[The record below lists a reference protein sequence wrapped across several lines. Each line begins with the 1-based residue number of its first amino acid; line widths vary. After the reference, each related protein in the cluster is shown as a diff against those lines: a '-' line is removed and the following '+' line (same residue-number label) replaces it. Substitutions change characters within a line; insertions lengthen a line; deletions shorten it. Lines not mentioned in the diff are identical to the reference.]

1 MCKETA
7 NAIQMFPPEFS
18 NCSGFILKMEKRG
31 VFMQKSIKTNCRT
44 DDRQLFLLC

>member
-18 NCSGFILKMEKRG
+18 NRIHFENGEKGGG